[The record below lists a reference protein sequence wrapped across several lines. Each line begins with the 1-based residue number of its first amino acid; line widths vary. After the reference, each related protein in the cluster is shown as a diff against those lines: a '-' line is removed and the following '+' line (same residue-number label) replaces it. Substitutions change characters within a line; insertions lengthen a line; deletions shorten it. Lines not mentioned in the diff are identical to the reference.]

1 MIWHENADGTDRS
14 QLNDAD
20 DDARD
25 GDGGYPM
32 PAWRAWSQVWDLR
45 AYAARD
51 KAQRGCNLL

>member
-32 PAWRAWSQVWDLR
+32 PA
-45 AYAARD
+45 
-51 KAQRGCNLL
+51 